1 MIKAI
6 IKKLL
11 VNCASGS
18 FWISK
23 GKSGYLP
30 WKKEK
35 HEQKK
40 NDSINLHIHCIT
52 DSGKYITSACVENT
66 KFSLQ
71 IALDSSYLWWEKLIK
86 KIIEIYHYLWK
97 ILFIIEKSWKLEN
110 ENDKIKRFLKI
121 FIIESLEWTPTE
133 WKVPHIIE
141 RTANMHYAFSG
152 HDRSFEDWK
161 FRARLDRLHNMCRA
175 KTHCNRDRFVAI
187 KHGMQT
193 PYANVVSFDLQ
204 PRNRFIIGD
213 TVISQVHACE
223 FRCTTRDSCRKHVND
238 ELIEMT
244 KRRRRK

>member
-1 MIKAI
+1 MHNGFRKIYYECVCWEYEI
-6 IKKLL
+6 LSTNRVGFVL
-11 VNCASGS
+11 SLM
-18 FWISK
+18 
-23 GKSGYLP
+23 GK
-30 WKKEK
+30 
-35 HEQKK
+35 
-40 NDSINLHIHCIT
+40 IN
-52 DSGKYITSACVENT
+52 
-66 KFSLQ
+66 
-71 IALDSSYLWWEKLIK
+71 K

-204 PRNRFIIGD
+204 PRNRFIMI
-213 TVISQVHACE
+213 QLY
-223 FRCTTRDSCRKHVND
+223 RKCTHVSLDVRHVTHVEN
-238 ELIEMT
+238 M
-244 KRRRRK
+244 